1 MASRE
6 TAQPIDLPSASTAL
20 ASEAVSPDATLNIL
34 SDGAMQLQGQTI
46 LIEGLA
52 PALRRIVA
60 ADGPMQL
67 RIRTDRTLP
76 YERVE
81 KVLIECS
88 QAGVTD
94 LHFGV
99 FGEKMQR

>member
-1 MASRE
+1 
-6 TAQPIDLPSASTAL
+6 
-20 ASEAVSPDATLNIL
+20 
-34 SDGAMQLQGQTI
+34 
-46 LIEGLA
+46 
-52 PALRRIVA
+52 
-60 ADGPMQL
+60 MQL

-94 LHFGV
+94 LLFGV